1 MEDSH
6 KIRIMHVAQSGSGV
20 ERYLRLLIGKMDPER
35 FEHILVC
42 SSENYKRE
50 DYEALTAGFEP
61 IRLTREIGLQDVS
74 AIVSVRRAIRKYRPD
89 ILYAHS
95 SKAGGIARLANLGT
109 GIPCIYNPHGWA
121 FHMLVPRRKTMFY
134 TVLERSLSHFCR
146 RIVCVSE
153 AERRSALERHIC
165 GERKLTV
172 IVSGIEL
179 RAANRSGREVSGN
192 EAPPREALGDEAPTR
207 EALANETPTREA
219 LGNEAPTREA
229 PANEVPT
236 REALGIPAHAFVV
249 GMTANYHPQKAP
261 DIFLQAAVRI
271 REEVPEAVF
280 LVVGG
285 GWTEDKV
292 EQLVGTALRG
302 AFFLTGWVKNPL
314 DYVRLFDVALLL
326 SRYEAFGLVLAE
338 YMQMKKPIV
347 ATRVDAIPFL
357 ISDRENG
364 LLVEPDDAEGAYRA
378 VMELYR
384 DRVLGKRL
392 AEYGFRRVWR
402 DFNADR
408 MAKEHECLMEEIL
421 GRTEAEK
428 SRRAQKRSNLAEVY
442 KSKSL
447 FYKGVKRLGDIV
459 LSSAALVCLSPLLL
473 ITAAAITL
481 EDGGSPFFT
490 QERMGKDMKP
500 FRFYKFRSM
509 YVGADRKLAEL
520 LKDNEQSGHAF
531 KIKNDPRITRV
542 GRFIRKYSIDELPQ
556 LINIIKGD
564 MSIVGPRPILT
575 WQMEEADA
583 HDRQRMLVRPGLTCY
598 WQIQGRSDIPW
609 EEWVELDL
617 DYIEDMGF
625 WTDTRLIAKTI
636 PAIFGGEGSY

>member
-20 ERYLRLLIGKMDPER
+20 ERYLRLLLGKMDFGR

-42 SSENYKRE
+42 SSENYERE
-50 DYEALTAGFEP
+50 DYEALTAAFEP
-61 IRLTREIGLQDVS
+61 IRLTREIGLQDAA

-95 SKAGGIARLANLGT
+95 SKAGGVARLANLGT

-121 FHMLVPRRKTMFY
+121 FHMLLPRRKTMFY

-146 RIVCVSE
+146 QIVCVSE

-165 GERKLTV
+165 GEEKLTV

-179 RAANRSGREVSGN
+179 GAANRSDGE
-192 EAPPREALGDEAPTR
+192 T
-207 EALANETPTREA
+207 LANEA
-219 LGNEAPTREA
+219 
-229 PANEVPT
+229 PT

-271 REEVPEAVF
+271 REAIPEAVF

-292 EQLVGTALRG
+292 ERLVETALCG
-302 AFFLTGWVKNPL
+302 SCFLTGWVRNPL

-364 LLVEPDDAEGAYRA
+364 LLVEPDDAEGTYRA

-384 DRVLGKRL
+384 DRALGERL
-392 AEYGFRRVWR
+392 AENGFRRVWR
-402 DFNADR
+402 DFNANR
-408 MAKEHECLMEEIL
+408 MAREHECLMEKIL
-421 GRTEAEK
+421 GRTEAK
-428 SRRAQKRSNLAEVY
+428 NPRRAQKRSNLAEVY

-509 YVGADRKLAEL
+509 YVGADQKLAEL

-531 KIKNDPRITRV
+531 KIKNDPRITKV

-556 LINIIKGD
+556 LLNIIKGD

-617 DYIEDMGF
+617 DYIEDMGL